1 MSNKD
6 SLLSNVEQS
15 NTRASA
21 FKSPI
26 RSLTVSVTPSAKTSW
41 PWSRSANVRSCA
53 ISGVSSISRMR
64 FGNALAL
71 AGAGQPRLLGR
82 TGLQVQNPHAA
93 AGGVVSALIVFEH
106 RAPGFESAHGEGD
119 SFEVVAQVA
128 EDFVGVP
135 IIGED
140 GIARMHFQ
148 HGVKAIVR
156 SLVADFACRAALF
169 AFRDDIALLPGCGR
183 RRNVSGHRV
192 LGVGCV
198 GAHSVCATASASA
211 AAAMLTW
218 FFGSAALTKAS
229 GSCTPI
235 ICHCWLANFCKLAM
249 CSACRCPNLPC
260 SFKYSETGRIV
271 CGRKL

>member
-1 MSNKD
+1 MSNRD
-6 SLLSNVEQS
+6 SLISNVEQS
-15 NTRASA
+15 STRASA
-21 FKSPI
+21 FKSRI
-26 RSLTVSVTPSAKTSW
+26 RSLTVSVKPSAKTSW

-71 AGAGQPRLLGR
+71 AGAGQPRLLGGA
-82 TGLQVQNPHAA
+82 GLQVQNPHAA

-106 RAPGFESAHGEGD
+106 RAPGFESAHGEG
-119 SFEVVAQVA
+119 VAQVT

-135 IIGED
+135 VVGED
-140 GIARMHFQ
+140 GIARVHFQ
-148 HGVKAIVR
+148 HGVKAVVR

-169 AFRDDIALLPGCGR
+169 TFRDDVALLPGCGR
-183 RRNVSGHRV
+183 RRNVRGHGV
-192 LGVGCV
+192 FDVGCV

-211 AAAMLTW
+211 AAAIFTW

-229 GSCTPI
+229 GSGTPI

-249 CSACRCPNLPC
+249 CSACRWPNLPC
-260 SFKYSETGRIV
+260 NFRYSATGRIV